1 MKGTEII
8 SLLANNI
15 STISS
20 AVSAVTGGLF
30 TAIFLRHNTATK
42 EFEKIKAGQFRE
54 VADELLRSGEMT
66 HTEFYKANNFLTV
79 AKKADEYYSKMPK
92 RDNFDAY
99 DFDWFIRFYE
109 AVGNISNE
117 EMQDLW
123 AKILAG
129 EISHPS
135 TYSLRTID
143 ILKNLNKADAILF
156 ERICMHS
163 ICSGE
168 RTFLPR
174 YDKYL
179 DEVQI
184 EYDDIMHLS
193 ELGLMYNDS
202 LIVLKIKPQKGVNIL
217 LANRNLIM
225 TYSVSDESK
234 NTFKINQYPFT
245 QVGKEIASLKGYC
258 TTDDNFLLFA
268 KEVEKNNAN
277 ITIQVHGVTNV
288 FGGQIQYENIN
299 LLADDSNIE

>member
-163 ICSGE
+163 IRSGE
-168 RTFLPR
+168 KIFLPR

-184 EYDDIMHLS
+184 GYDDIMHLS

-217 LANRNLIM
+217 LANCNLIM
-225 TYSVSDESK
+225 TYSVSDERK

-258 TTDDNFLLFA
+258 ATDDNFLLFA

-277 ITIQVHGVTNV
+277 ITIQVHRVTNV